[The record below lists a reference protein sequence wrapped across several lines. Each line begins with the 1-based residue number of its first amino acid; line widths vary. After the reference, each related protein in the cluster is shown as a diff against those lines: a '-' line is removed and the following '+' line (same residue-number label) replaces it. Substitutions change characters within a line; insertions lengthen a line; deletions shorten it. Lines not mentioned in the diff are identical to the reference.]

1 MDPSKSPSA
10 PPAGW
15 NPGEKSGMDPQPPPY
30 QDYNAGYNPPPG
42 FPNQSGYPQGQGQ
55 AYGAPYQG
63 PYPGQPA
70 VTVQPTVY
78 VTAAPLA
85 QPLPDYLGYS
95 IFTMLC
101 CCLPLGIAALV
112 YSINDHLPEQA
123 SSDNGLTYSKAL
135 CTREANMSGNRPQAE
150 RSSRMARI
158 LNNTA
163 LGIGIVFIVVYLV
176 LVIITVTA
184 GGR

>member
-10 PPAGW
+10 PPSGW
-15 NPGEKSGMDPQPPPY
+15 NAGEKAGMDQPPPY
-30 QDYNAGYNPPPG
+30 QDYSAGYNPAPG
-42 FPNQSGYPQGQGQ
+42 YPNQTGYPQGQP
-55 AYGAPYQG
+55 YGAPYQGQAQG

-70 VTVQPTVY
+70 VTVQPTIY
-78 VTAAPLA
+78 VAAGPLA

-101 CCLPLGIAALV
+101 CCLPLGVAALV
-112 YSINDHLPEQA
+112 FSVN
-123 SSDNGLTYSKAL
+123 
-135 CTREANMSGNRPQAE
+135 TREANVSGNRPQAE

-163 LGIGIVFIVVYLV
+163 LGIGIVFIVLYLV
-176 LVIITVTA
+176 LYITVFA
-184 GGR
+184 VSR